1 MSVRPQTYAER
12 AQHCEQMAFRLRD
25 AEAKTKFVQLARQW
39 RVLAEQDE
47 DSRRRPSRA
56 PLPARD

>member
-1 MSVRPQTYAER
+1 MSVRLQTYAER

-39 RVLAEQDE
+39 RMLAEQGA
-47 DSRRRPSRA
+47 DSGRRPGRA
-56 PLPARD
+56 PSPARD